1 MEKITNV
8 VALSKAMETLATI
21 EGFDSEVIEKL
32 GKMKASFEKKSSTL
46 RKPTATQLD
55 NENIKV
61 EILGLYVT
69 GTEYLTVSD
78 IVIALGNKYSNQK
91 ISALVRALVAS
102 NELKRTEDKR
112 KAYFS
117 KA

>member
-21 EGFDSEVIEKL
+21 DGFDSEVIEKL
-32 GKMKASFEKKSSTL
+32 GKIKAQFEKKSSTL

-55 NENIKV
+55 NENIKAT
-61 EILGLYVT
+61 ILEVLVGNKGY
-69 GTEYLTVSD
+69 TVSD
-78 IVIALGNKYSNQK
+78 VVAILGNKYTNQK
-91 ISALVRALVAS
+91 ISALLNAMVKADLLTKV
-102 NELKRTEDKR
+102 EDKR
-112 KAYFS
+112 KSYFY